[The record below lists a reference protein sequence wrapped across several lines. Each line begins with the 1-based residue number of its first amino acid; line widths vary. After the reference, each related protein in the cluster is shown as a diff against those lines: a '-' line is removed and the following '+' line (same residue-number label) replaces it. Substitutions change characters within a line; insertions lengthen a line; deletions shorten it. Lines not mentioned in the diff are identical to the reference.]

1 MQSMFKNDYCQNFV
15 DTGERPQ
22 NFIRDI
28 LPEERFTDYPKLNEL
43 IKLKDKL
50 IKERATPPMYIK
62 SDIKGLDIKS
72 LGKFDVILMD
82 PPWEEYYRRRLKYDI
97 VEPYWSLDEIASIPI
112 DEVAEACSFLFLWV
126 GSENLEA
133 GRILFRKWGFK
144 RCEDIVWLKTNKN
157 DGKDKRMAKKNQAM
171 NDPTTVLQRVKEH
184 CLVGLKGDVRRA
196 SDSYFIHAN
205 IDTDVIVD
213 EEPPFGGTEK
223 PKEIYQ
229 IIERFCLGRKRLEL
243 FGGPSCIRAGWL
255 TVGNDIYET
264 NYDGKTYA
272 SWFENDRYLGT
283 SNEIETLR
291 PKSPKSTTNPAL
303 KDDLPTKGTSGQ
315 SSGAQKGSNT
325 QFGGGLQRGN
335 SNPQTQQ
342 NFHNMGN
349 MQSGFG
355 FHDMGN
361 QGNMQMGGN
370 KGPGGP
376 GGMQGNMNL
385 MRGNSMEQ
393 SGMLIEGNN
402 FQNQQMNQNYM
413 GNMGNMNNMNNNM
426 GGNWK

>member
-1 MQSMFKNDYCQNFV
+1 
-15 DTGERPQ
+15 
-22 NFIRDI
+22 
-28 LPEERFTDYPKLNEL
+28 
-43 IKLKDKL
+43 
-50 IKERATPPMYIK
+50 MYIK
-62 SDIKGLDIKS
+62 GDLKQLDLRN

-82 PPWEEYYRRRLKYDI
+82 PPWEEYYKRRLKFDM
-97 VEPYWSLDEIASIPI
+97 VEPYWSLDEIASLPI

-243 FGGPSCIRAGWL
+243 FGGPTCIRAGWL

-264 NYDGKTYA
+264 NYDGKVYG
-272 SWFENDRYLGT
+272 SWFDNDRYLGT
-283 SNEIETLR
+283 TTEIETLR
-291 PKSPKSTTNPAL
+291 PKSPKSSTNAGL
-303 KDDLPTKGTSGQ
+303 KDDLPTKRTSERQG
-315 SSGAQKGSNT
+315 SGSQKDSNT
-325 QFGGGLQRGN
+325 QFSGGLQRGN
-335 SNPQTQQ
+335 SNPQTQT
-342 NFHNMGN
+342 FHNMGN
-349 MQSGFG
+349 MQSGFVYE
-355 FHDMGN
+355 MGN
-361 QGNMQMGGN
+361 QGGGGGMQIEG
-370 KGPGGP
+370 KQGPGGS
-376 GGMQGNMNL
+376 GGMQGNMQM
-385 MRGNSMEQ
+385 MRGNSMGEQ
-393 SGMLIEGNN
+393 NPGWD
-402 FQNQQMNQNYM
+402 FRYQMNQ
-413 GNMGNMNNMNNNM
+413 GNMNNNP
-426 GGNWK
+426 GGNRY